1 MTVYIGIILT
11 IIVITFLMPWQDSK
25 NVLIGQKKMGLTYY
39 KLQLFIISAILVFL
53 QVYVIMLGQIIDNMQ
68 IIFGL
73 IVLRLLY
80 GTKNL
85 GYVLFLK

>member
-39 KLQLFIISAILVFL
+39 KLQLFIISAILVFFAG
-53 QVYVIMLGQIIDNMQ
+53 VRYNVGAD
-68 IIFGL
+68 
-73 IVLRLLY
+73 Y
-80 GTKNL
+80 E
-85 GYVLFLK
+85 YHY

>member
-1 MTVYIGIILT
+1 MTVYIGIILA

-39 KLQLFIISAILVFL
+39 KLQ
-53 QVYVIMLGQIIDNMQ
+53 IIDNMQ